1 MRQDYIY
8 RLCTA
13 RLLKLMKHFS
23 CIVITGARQVG
34 KTSLVQHVL
43 SDFDYVVFDP
53 VIDIENARQDPELF
67 LRNHPPPL
75 ILDEIQYAPE
85 LIPVLKRWIDRDKQP
100 GQYLLTGSQQ
110 WEILKSISESLAG
123 RAVFLDMESLSL
135 AEIAGAP
142 NDSGWLSRFLDNPES
157 FLQNSGP
164 KLIEPRTLY
173 EQLWRGFL
181 PEVQSLPTDLIPSF
195 HTAYMRTYVE
205 RDIRKLADLPDINL
219 FSRFVQ
225 LTAALTAQEINH
237 SQLGRELGISPHTAK
252 HWLQLL
258 RGTFQWFE
266 IPAFSR
272 NSVKLVS
279 SKPKGYVTDTG
290 QACFAQSISSPTAL
304 GGHPLW
310 GAIFETAVVLELRKQ
325 AALMESKPSFFH
337 WRRHSGTEVDLILE
351 RDGKL
356 FPIEIK
362 ANSRPSRKD
371 ARGIVAF
378 RRNYPELAIGPGLIL
393 APAENCYPVND
404 NDWVLPWNTQ

>member
-1 MRQDYIY
+1 ME
-8 RLCTA
+8 
-13 RLLKLMKHFS
+13 HF
-23 CIVITGARQVG
+23 CCVVITGARQVG

-43 SDFDYVVFDP
+43 PDFDYVVFDP
-53 VIDIENARQDPELF
+53 VIDVEHARQDPELF

-85 LIPVLKRWIDRDKQP
+85 LIPVLKRWIDRGKQP

-110 WEILKSISESLAG
+110 WEVLKSISESLAG
-123 RAVFLDMESLSL
+123 RAVFLDMEGLSLS
-135 AEIAGAP
+135 EIAGVHDAEE
-142 NDSGWLSRFLDNPES
+142 WLSRYLDDPCS
-157 FLQNSGP
+157 FFEDPGP
-164 KLIEPRTLY
+164 RLMEVRTLY

-181 PEVQSLPTDLIPSF
+181 PAAQELPTDLVSSF

-205 RDIRKLADLPDINL
+205 RDIRMLADLPDLNL

-225 LTAALTAQEINH
+225 MTAALTAQEINYSH
-237 SQLGRELGISPHTAK
+237 LGRELGISPHTAK

-266 IPAFSR
+266 ISAFSR
-272 NSVKLVS
+272 NSVKLIS

-290 QACFAQSISSPTAL
+290 QVCFAQSMSSPRSL

-310 GAIFETAVVLELRKQ
+310 GALFETAVVLELRKR
-325 AALMESKPSFFH
+325 ATLLTVPPNFFH
-337 WRRHSGTEVDLILE
+337 WRCHSGAEVDLILE
-351 RDGKL
+351 RDGRF

-371 ARGIVAF
+371 TRGIVAF
-378 RRNYPELAIGPGLIL
+378 RKSYPKLNIEPGLIL
-393 APAENCYPVND
+393 APAESCYPLSND
-404 NDWVLPWNTQ
+404 DWVLPWDTR